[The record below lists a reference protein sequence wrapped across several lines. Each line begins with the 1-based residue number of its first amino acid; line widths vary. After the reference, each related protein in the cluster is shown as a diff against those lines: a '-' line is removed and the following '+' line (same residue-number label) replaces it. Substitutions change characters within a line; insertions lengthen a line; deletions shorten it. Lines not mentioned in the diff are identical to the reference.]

1 MNKDDG
7 FICIENKIGFTWQ
20 VCSLSTVSYP
30 RFVQKLG

>member
-7 FICIENKIGFTWQ
+7 FICIENKIRFTWQ
-20 VCSLSTVSYP
+20 VRSLSTVSYP